1 MWDYHSSFRI
11 KIYIIITTGQ
21 TPFPS
26 MNQSQK
32 EKEKHMQFIKV
43 HVVYQCL
50 FGDILLEDVRSI
62 GSIIGINKS

>member
-1 MWDYHSSFRI
+1 M
-11 KIYIIITTGQ
+11 IITTGQ